1 MKKNKHE
8 KIKVIWRFRDGKA
21 GHDKQSLA
29 LVQSLKNQVKCRTF
43 DINVQSQRN
52 PILNIIF
59 KNYKLPEGITKPD
72 IAIGAGHK
80 THLHL
85 LALKRCFGTKIVV
98 IMKPSLPLK
107 LFDLCVIPKHDD
119 VKSGSNI
126 FITNF
131 PLVNFNLNKKKKEN
145 MALFLIGGPS
155 KHFYW
160 DSKKV
165 LEQIK
170 NISQEIKFKKLL
182 ITTSRRTPID
192 FINEYK
198 KLKIKN
204 IKLYEDTK
212 IINDWLDKNII
223 KVKNIWVTND
233 SYSMLIEAIA
243 SGAYTD
249 ILELKTKQ
257 GSSLSREINAIKKR
271 IRNNITI
278 QNEAERV
285 SKFIQKIWF

>member
-59 KNYKLPEGITKPD
+59 KNYKFPEGITKPD

-85 LALKRCFGTKIVV
+85 LAIKRCFGTKIVV

-107 LFDLCVIPKHDD
+107 LFDLCVIPKHDG

-131 PLVNFNLNKKKKEN
+131 PLVNFNLNTKKKEN
-145 MALFLIGGPS
+145 TALFLIGGPS

-160 DSKKV
+160 DSKIV

-170 NISQEIKFKKLL
+170 NISKKFKFKKLL

-192 FINEYK
+192 FINEFN

-204 IKLYEDTK
+204 IKLYEHTK